1 MTGCLW
7 STIGPSRKK
16 QQKIMAMFEEL
27 GSLLSQ
33 GSALSKLTSL
43 GGGDSTSTQ
52 KALGGAVPLLLG
64 ALGKSSSTAGGASA
78 LFNLIKGDNGGALE
92 NLGGLI
98 DHGDAGGIG
107 NTLLGGLLGK
117 RRGAVEAG
125 LAQHAGLPVGGISK
139 LLPILMPIVMGFLS
153 KQRVKNNLDEAGVG
167 RLLSDER
174 GHMEKAGLG
183 GMLGLL
189 DGGDDN
195 DHKGFLDSITKI
207 AGLGGLAAMVPGLG
221 KIVGS
226 VTDKLGGATASLGSV
241 GSTVGASVGS
251 VTNTVKTGAANVTAQ
266 ASRATNV
273 TRNIGSAATSTTKNI
288 VVETSKKRPAWMWLL
303 PLLLIGG
310 LGALGLSKCKKDD
323 KPVASDSVAV
333 ESVAAES
340 VAAESVA
347 AETVAT
353 ETVATETVPAAV
365 VETTVAAAPTGTG
378 TDIVATALGDPRLS
392 ILTKAIG
399 AAGLS
404 DTLKGAG
411 PFTVFAPTDD
421 AFNALPK
428 GVLNSLLK
436 PQNKDLLTKVLSYH
450 VVGSA
455 VKAGDVVTGDVAS
468 VEGTALKLVSNA
480 GVVTVNDAAVLT
492 GDVVASNGVV
502 HIIDHVLVPSS
513 IQLSQL
519 VNSAGDSTS
528 EDLTV
533 YFASG
538 SAVIDAEGQAKIA
551 KAVAI
556 LSSVGTGPVAMV
568 GHADTNGNP
577 AKNQALSTER
587 AKNVSAAITAGLGAD
602 ASKFTMTTD
611 AKGDADPVENLA
623 KSRRVTIE
631 IG

>member
-1 MTGCLW
+1 VLPVVHHRTFEKVAK
-7 STIGPSRKK
+7 I
-16 QQKIMAMFEEL
+16 IMAMFEEL

-33 GSALSKLTSL
+33 GSALTKLTSL

-78 LFNLIKGDNGGALE
+78 LFNLIKGDNGGALD

-125 LAQHAGLPVGGISK
+125 LAQHAGLPLGGITK
-139 LLPILMPIVMGFLS
+139 MLPILMPIVMGFLS
-153 KQRVKNNLDEAGVG
+153 KQRAKNNLDEAGVG

-251 VTNTVKTGAANVTAQ
+251 VTNTVRTGAANVTAQ
-266 ASRATNV
+266 ASKATNV

-333 ESVAAES
+333 ESVAAET

-347 AETVAT
+347 A
-353 ETVATETVPAAV
+353 ETVPAAV
-365 VETTVAAAPTGTG
+365 VETTVATAATGTG
-378 TDIVATALGDPRLS
+378 TDIVTTALGDPRLS

-399 AAGLS
+399 AAGLG

-450 VVGSA
+450 VVGGSI
-455 VKAGDVVTGDVAS
+455 KAGDVVTGDVAS
-468 VEGTALKLVSNA
+468 VEGTALKLVSKA

-492 GDVVASNGVV
+492 GDVAASNGVV

-538 SAVIDAEGQAKIA
+538 SAVIDADGQAKVA

-556 LSSVGTGPVAMV
+556 LKSVGTGPVAMV
-568 GHADTNGNP
+568 GHADTNGDP
-577 AKNQALSTER
+577 VKNQALSTER